1 MQAEKFNCEAN
12 DGISSF
18 FIKEKFLKRNTFHC
32 KVPDCFLIQKS
43 TVKDKT
49 WVYTKCVRVDGS
61 KLYLTFINNTSN

>member
-49 WVYTKCVRVDGS
+49 
-61 KLYLTFINNTSN
+61 